1 MKTPILIQ
9 TSRVAVADVRE
20 ISRLR
25 PVSEAGVQSLI
36 ASIAETGVM
45 KDAIHL
51 RKKKDGT
58 LVLIAGA
65 HRLEAARRLGWE
77 EIEAKVWADVTDDWA
92 RLMEID
98 DNLAGAEMN
107 ALDTAVFLA
116 RRKEV
121 YERLHP
127 ETKHG
132 GDRRSAVFQ
141 ADTMSVRSFAAATA
155 EKFNLT
161 DRHVRRMIAA
171 GSALTPHDVK
181 RLRDAPGAVT
191 LADLQVIGKAEY
203 GERMDI
209 VAALAEGRAKSA
221 AAARKRL
228 RVEAGV
234 EAPVKD
240 PVDTQFRALSDAWTR
255 AGAAARKRF
264 LFEFARDIW
273 HAQNSGAAL
282 NNWSEA
288 AEETAA
294 AAEAVAAE

>member
-1 MKTPILIQ
+1 MKNPTLMQ
-9 TSRVAVADVRE
+9 TNRVAVAEVQE
-20 ISRLR
+20 VSRLR
-25 PVSEAGVQSLI
+25 PVSEAGVESLL

-45 KDAIHL
+45 KDAIHV
-51 RKKKDGT
+51 RKKKDGA

-65 HRLEAARRLGWE
+65 HRLEMARRLGWE
-77 EIEAKVWADVTDDWA
+77 EIEAKVWTDVTDDWA

-132 GDRRSAVFQ
+132 GDRRSADFQ
-141 ADTMSVRSFAAATA
+141 TDTMSVRSFAAATA

-171 GSALTPHDVK
+171 GSALNAIDVN
-181 RLRDAPGAVT
+181 RLRSAPTPVT
-191 LADLQVIGKAEY
+191 LADLQVIGKAGY
-203 GERMDI
+203 GERIDI

-221 AAARKRL
+221 AAARKSLRL
-228 RVEAGV
+228 EAGV
-234 EAPVKD
+234 EGAVKD
-240 PVDTQFRALSDAWTR
+240 PAEQQYAALISAWTR
-255 AGAAARKRF
+255 ASAKARRRF
-264 LFEFARDIW
+264 LEQVGGDV
-273 HAQNSGAAL
+273 AAL
-282 NNWSEA
+282 MPRPE
-288 AEETAA
+288 
-294 AAEAVAAE
+294 VAAE